1 MTAHSSIEAA
11 PDYQA
16 IKTKQNAAW
25 GSGDYGKVGVTLQVV
40 GEELAE
46 ALDMPPE
53 AKGLDI
59 AAGNGNITLALA
71 RRWCNVTSTDYVD
84 TLLKQGQVRAEAEG
98 LNVNF
103 QVADAEDLPFDDGAF
118 DVVVST
124 FGIMF
129 TPNQERSASEMQR
142 VCRSGGKIGMAN
154 WTAEGFIGQLFK
166 TLGKHVAPPAGV
178 KSPALWGS
186 EDWIQQQFGNQATE
200 ISFSLCRFVFR
211 YPSPEFFVD
220 FFRTFYGPVHKA
232 FLALEP
238 EAQKK
243 LESDMLELIAAFNTA
258 DDGSMRVP
266 SEYAEIVVTKA

>member
-1 MTAHSSIEAA
+1 MNVHTNTVAA

-25 GSGDYGKVGVTLQVV
+25 SSGDYGKIGVTLQVV

-46 ALDMPPE
+46 ALDLPTD
-53 AKGLDI
+53 AKVLDI
-59 AAGNGNITLALA
+59 AAGNGNATLALA

-98 LNVNF
+98 LNVDF
-103 QVADAEDLPFDDGAF
+103 QRADAEDLPFEDGAF
-118 DVVVST
+118 DAVVST

-142 VCRSGGKIGMAN
+142 VCRDGGTIGMAN
-154 WTAEGFIGQLFK
+154 WTAEGFIGQLFN
-166 TLGKHVAPPAGV
+166 TLGGHVAPPAGV
-178 KSPALWGS
+178 KSPALWGN
-186 EDWIQQQFGNQATE
+186 EEWIQRQFGQQAAA
-200 ISFSLCRFVFR
+200 ISYTPCRFVFR

-232 FLALEP
+232 FLALEA
-238 EAQKK
+238 EAQKE
-243 LESDMLELIAAFNTA
+243 LESDILELIAAFNTA
-258 DDGSMRVP
+258 TDGSMRVP
-266 SEYAEIVVTKA
+266 SEYAEIVVTRA